1 MLRSEPVPEGIFPES
16 MLRFTGR
23 LCRFRCLSTKSKRE
37 VYLVEDATGHLRIFK
52 VRRDLDAA
60 ALERFELV
68 RHQLAKLPG
77 CKHLLPILA
86 YDTEPRAD
94 LAWEEL
100 ALADG
105 VEAGEFD
112 HYSPQGLEVQG
123 ILEPEQ
129 TLRQTI
135 EVAHSVLQALE
146 FLHTH
151 RLIHGDLKPSNILR
165 LNRQWV
171 VADFDALGPA
181 ESVPELSASTDGF
194 QPPDGSLGRERD
206 TYALG
211 KVLYEIWSGHSRL
224 EYPALPARLLTNQ
237 EWNIRD
243 ALLNEL
249 VLALCAPAS
258 ATRLTRL
265 DNIREI
271 LDVLAKGDDGA
282 INKASRS
289 LRPRR
294 SQVLYGAAAVLLA
307 AVVAIGVSNRP
318 FAPAR
323 CPAAKA
329 SVSGYPLTFSLYRDR
344 TEANNGFITQTSEGI
359 LAYNSQALL
368 GQPLLAGD
376 HVDIVIRKEAER
388 GHVGFY
394 LSDAPMFH
402 WNPADF
408 SHQSGFGGLDHL
420 LFVHLDGEKLAPPSL
435 VSNGVPMLLPTVN
448 YRQDI
453 GTNAL
458 LNLRITLDL
467 EKDKILWK
475 LVHSNDELAQGWS
488 SYSHRPAYLNFYVF
502 EDTTCLL
509 KTISISQIN
518 RENQAKTQSVP

>member
-1 MLRSEPVPEGIFPES
+1 MVRSEPVPEGIFPES
-16 MLRFTGR
+16 MLRLTGR

-37 VYLVEDATGHLRIFK
+37 VYLVEDSSGHLRIFK

-60 ALERFELV
+60 ALARFELV

-77 CKHLLPILA
+77 CNHLLPILA
-86 YDTEPRAD
+86 HDTEPRAG

-100 ALADG
+100 ALADS

-112 HYSPQGLEVQG
+112 HYSPLGLEVQG

-181 ESVPELSASTDGF
+181 ESIPEVSASTDGF
-194 QPPDGSLGRERD
+194 QPPDGGMGKDRD

-237 EWNIRD
+237 RWNIRD
-243 ALLNEL
+243 GLLNEL

-258 ATRLTRL
+258 GTRLTRL
-265 DNIREI
+265 DSIRKI
-271 LDVLAKGDDGA
+271 LDALVKGDDGT
-282 INKASRS
+282 ITKASRS

-294 SQVLYGAAAVLLA
+294 SLAFYAGAAVLMAAAVA
-307 AVVAIGVSNRP
+307 AWVYIRP
-318 FAPAR
+318 FAPPR

-329 SVSGYPLTFSLYRDR
+329 SVSGYPLSFTLYRDR
-344 TEANNGFITQTSEGI
+344 AEANNGFITQTSEGI

-368 GQPLLAGD
+368 VQPLLAGD
-376 HVDIVIRKEAER
+376 HLDIVFRKEAER

-394 LSDAPMFH
+394 LSDSPMFQR
-402 WNPADF
+402 NPAAF

-420 LFVHLDGEKLAPPSL
+420 LFVHLDGETLVPPSL
-435 VSNGVPMLLPTVN
+435 LSNGVPMLLPAAN
-448 YRQDI
+448 YRQGI

-467 EKDKILWK
+467 GTDKIRWK
-475 LVHSNDELAQGWS
+475 LAHSNDELAQGWS
-488 SYSHRPAYLNFYVF
+488 SYSHRPTYLNFYVF

-509 KTISISQIN
+509 KTISISKLT
-518 RENQAKTQSVP
+518 RENQAKTQPLP